1 MTSWLNGFT
10 WKIDGVRYTGRPV
23 TRQVMEQLTA
33 IHADVPEPAMVMP
46 LASMFGGE
54 EPDEDKAR
62 EQRVRFHSSRLEVT
76 FKTAALL
83 LQDENGESPPEE
95 LLNEHLTVEEA
106 SDICQAL
113 L

>member
-1 MTSWLNGFT
+1 
-10 WKIDGVRYTGRPV
+10 
-23 TRQVMEQLTA
+23 
-33 IHADVPEPAMVMP
+33 
-46 LASMFGGE
+46 
-54 EPDEDKAR
+54 
-62 EQRVRFHSSRLEVT
+62 VRFHSSRLEVT